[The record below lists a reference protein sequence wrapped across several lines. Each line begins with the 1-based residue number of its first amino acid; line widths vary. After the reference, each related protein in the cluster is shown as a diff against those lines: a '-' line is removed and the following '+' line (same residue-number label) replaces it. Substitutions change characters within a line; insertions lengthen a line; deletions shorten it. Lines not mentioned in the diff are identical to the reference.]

1 MHTRDGMKAVLLVAM
16 FAWSTYAVAQELPK
30 HHFRGIASYSS
41 SPVYKLVAKPFWA
54 QIAKDSKGQITAD
67 VLTDDQLGFKGGEV
81 FRVMKKGLFDFTT
94 NVISHAAGDDPR
106 NEALDLAGIAQTI
119 PEVHSMADAYEPTLA
134 AFFKRRYDLKIMDVW
149 PIGPV
154 VPWCNAPVTSIS
166 DLKGKK
172 VRAFNRTMSDFLKG
186 IGAVPVSM
194 SFGDMVTGLQ
204 RGTVDC
210 AITSPRSGLKAG
222 LGEVTTHML
231 KLALGWAFVADAFS
245 YKTWDRLDKPTQ
257 KFLLQHYAALNKKI
271 YAEVNEQTED
281 AYRCLAGA
289 KPCHS
294 PGPMRKPLV
303 VTNLNAK
310 ERATV
315 AKVVK
320 DDVLPAWAKRC
331 GAKCVAEWN
340 RTVGK
345 SLHITLKP

>member
-1 MHTRDGMKAVLLVAM
+1 MRRWSGMKTVLLVAAM
-16 FAWSTYAVAQELPK
+16 AWSTQAVAQKLPK

-54 QIAKDSKGQITAD
+54 KIAKDSKGQITSD

-81 FRVMKKGLFDFTT
+81 FRVMKKGLFDWTT

-119 PEVHSMADAYEPTLA
+119 PEVHKMANAYEPILA
-134 AFFKRRYDLKIMDVW
+134 AFFKKRYNLKIMDVW

-154 VPWCNAPVTSIS
+154 VAWCNAPVTKIS

-186 IGAVPVSM
+186 VGAVPVSM
-194 SFGDMVTGLQ
+194 SFGAMVTGLQ

-222 LGEVTTHML
+222 LAEVTTHML

-245 YKTWDRLDKPTQ
+245 GKTWDHLDKPTQ
-257 KFLLQHYAALNKKI
+257 TFLANHYAALNKKI
-271 YAEVNEQTED
+271 YTQVDEQTQD

-289 KPCHS
+289 KPCNS
-294 PGPMRKPLV
+294 PGPMRTPLV
-303 VTNLNAK
+303 VTDLSAK
-310 ERATV
+310 DKATV

-320 DDVLPAWAKRC
+320 NVVLPAWAKRC
-331 GAKCVAEWN
+331 GPACVVGWN
-340 RTVGK
+340 KTVGK
-345 SLHITLKP
+345 SIGITIKP

>member
-1 MHTRDGMKAVLLVAM
+1 MRTRGEMKIVLALAVL
-16 FAWSTYAVAQELPK
+16 AWSTHALAQQLPK

-41 SPVYKLVAKPFWA
+41 SPVYKSVAKPFWA

-67 VLTDDQLGFKGGEV
+67 VMTDDQLGLKGGEV
-81 FRVMKKGLFDFTT
+81 FRIMKKGLFDYTT

-119 PEVHSMADAYEPTLA
+119 PEVHKMADAYEPTLA
-134 AFFKRRYDLKIMDVW
+134 AFFRKRYDLKIMDVW

-154 VPWCNAPVTSIS
+154 VAWCNAPVTTIA

-186 IGAVPVSM
+186 VGAVPVSM
-194 SFGDMVTGLQ
+194 SFGEMVTGLQ

-245 YKTWDRLDKPTQ
+245 SKTWSHLDKPTQ
-257 KFLLQHYAALNKKI
+257 EFLSNHYAELNKKI
-271 YAEVNEQTED
+271 YAQVNEQTED

-289 KPCHS
+289 KPCKS
-294 PGPMRKPLV
+294 PGSMHKPLV
-303 VTNLNAK
+303 VTDLTAK
-310 ERATV
+310 EKITV

-331 GAKCVAEWN
+331 GPDCVAEWN
-340 RTVGK
+340 KTVGK
-345 SLHITLKP
+345 SLGISLKP